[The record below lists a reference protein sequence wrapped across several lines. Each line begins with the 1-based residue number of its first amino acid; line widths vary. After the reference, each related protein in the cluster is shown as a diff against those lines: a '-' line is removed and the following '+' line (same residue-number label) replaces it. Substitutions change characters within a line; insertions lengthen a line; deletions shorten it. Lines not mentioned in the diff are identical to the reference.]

1 MHNTTKHNNAA
12 KENHARNRLLRFAL
26 FTLGGMGMEGTPPPT
41 PADSP
46 LKFKP

>member
-1 MHNTTKHNNAA
+1 MKTLPQQNNAA

-26 FTLGGMGMEGTPPPT
+26 FTLGGMGMEGTPPPS